1 MSTGAAQT
9 AGHAAGH
16 TGIVVEAFGGPDVMQ
31 VRRGL
36 HCPEVG
42 PSQVRIALD
51 FAGVNPVDTYIRG
64 GAYGVLPSLPY
75 TPGFDG
81 SGVIEA
87 VDAEARSPLGALRV
101 GQRVWVCRSVTGTY
115 ASACVCE
122 GSSVCAAPDGLSG
135 AELAG
140 VGVPCM
146 TAALALLVHARAQRG
161 ERVLVHGASGAV
173 GLACVQMARGLGCEV
188 WGTASTQAGQ
198 DAVRRAGAHE
208 VFEHAS
214 TVGGTNGGADGSAGI
229 EAMLRGQAHAGVH
242 VVIEMLAN
250 VNLQHDTRLVAK
262 GGRIVVVGSRGEL
275 AFNPRG
281 LMSKDARVTG
291 MSLMNANQETWALAM
306 RAVDAG
312 LRAGTLRPVVGLE
325 LPLADAP
332 RAHELVMQQGKA
344 GKIVLRV

>member
-1 MSTGAAQT
+1 
-9 AGHAAGH
+9 
-16 TGIVVEAFGGPDVMQ
+16 MQ
-31 VRRGL
+31 VRPGL

-51 FAGVNPVDTYIRG
+51 FAGVNPVDTYIRS

-87 VDAEARSPLGALRV
+87 VGAEARSPLGALRV

-122 GSSVCAAPDGLSG
+122 GSSVCAAPDSLSG

-146 TAALALLVHARAQRG
+146 TAAIALLVHARAQRG

-173 GLACVQMARGLGCEV
+173 GLACVQIARGLGCEV

-214 TVGGTNGGADGSAGI
+214 THRGEDGSTGI
-229 EAMLRGQAHAGVH
+229 DAMLRGQAHAGVH

-250 VNLQHDTRLVAK
+250 VNLQHDTRLVGK

-275 AFNPRG
+275 VFSPRG
-281 LMSKDARVTG
+281 LMSKDASVTG
-291 MSLMNANQETWALAM
+291 MSLMNATQETWALAM

-312 LRAGTLRPVVGLE
+312 LRGGTLRPVIGLE

-332 RAHELVMQQGKA
+332 RAHELVMQQGKV
-344 GKIVLRV
+344 GKIVLRA